1 MTSWDIR
8 SLTLDDLDTLADA
21 TGQVWGA
28 RMSADER
35 AEMRTFLRDDTA
47 FAASRADRP
56 GDGIDGTF
64 VHYVGGI
71 SLPGAPNTDV
81 DFVTWV
87 GVRPDARRRGAL
99 STMMR
104 HHWQDAVERGVSWSM
119 LWASEPGI
127 YGRFGYGVA
136 CHKAKASISSG
147 AVADAAKPYLDGTDF
162 ELFPTVDEAGV
173 AMLHTL
179 WEQYATGRH
188 GVPQWRSHA
197 KTLASTR
204 PGPETKTELAPAL
217 AVVTRDGTPTAAA
230 VIMRDAKWD
239 GGSPA
244 GVIGTRIVVS
254 ASDEDRLVLA
264 HYLTSFDLFTST
276 RFAFLHQNDP
286 IVWAA
291 GGPHNAGVQ
300 LSEGLW
306 LKPIHLDKALASRTY
321 SRPLDMVIAL
331 TDAVPGTASTVRLT
345 VDEDGSSQCE
355 PSTDATDLTLNAAT
369 VGALSLGAWAAPDVA
384 SRVTAG
390 VFTVQEHTAG
400 AMRQLADAAHSATPV
415 DPLLMF

>member
-136 CHKAKASISSG
+136 SHQAKTTINSG
-147 AVADAAKPYLDGTDF
+147 ALEKAAEPHLDGTDF
-162 ELFPTVDEAGV
+162 ELRPVDEEGV
-173 AMLHTL
+173 AIVHDL
-179 WEQYATGRH
+179 WEQYGRQRI

-197 KTLASTR
+197 RTIASNAPGHASSTDLPPTLAI
-204 PGPETKTELAPAL
+204 
-217 AVVTRDGTPTAAA
+217 VTRDGIPTAAA
-230 VIMRDAKWD
+230 SVVREAKWEN
-239 GGSPA
+239 GSPA
-244 GVIGTRIVVS
+244 GTAGTDVVVS
-254 ASDEDRLVLA
+254 TSVRDRIVLA
-264 HYLTSFDLFTST
+264 HHLTSFDLFVST
-276 RFAFLHQNDP
+276 RFNFISENDP

-291 GGPHNAGVQ
+291 GGPKQASVTLQ
-300 LSEGLW
+300 DGLW
-306 LKPIHLDKALASRTY
+306 VRPLHTDKALASRTY
-321 SRPLDMVIAL
+321 VSPLDVAIEVS
-331 TDAVPGTASTVRLT
+331 DPIPGTASTMRLVVAPDGAATCEPCDDAPDVT
-345 VDEDGSSQCE
+345 VDS
-355 PSTDATDLTLNAAT
+355 ATI
-369 VGALSLGAWAAPDVA
+369 GALSLGAWPAEAIAGRVAA
-384 SRVTAG
+384 G
-390 VFTVQEHTAG
+390 
-400 AMRQLADAAHSATPV
+400 QLKAVDHSPGTLAQLTRAARTDNIIDNVVS
-415 DPLLMF
+415 F